1 MMQAGPQFNVMGG
14 THQMLTD
21 PLDSETPY
29 AGLSPDLVLNAIEAQ
44 GYVCSGHLLA
54 LNSYENRV
62 YRIGIEQSRPLVAKF
77 YRPARWSDA
86 AILEEHAFTAE
97 LVEQEIPIVP
107 PMADA
112 NGRTLHEFS
121 GYRFALFPSQGGRWP
136 DLDRRENL
144 TWLGRFMGRIHALG
158 AAKPF
163 TQRPS
168 LTPTT
173 FGVDSYQYLLDN
185 NFVPTHLV
193 SEYREVVEDLLR
205 EIDAA
210 YVRAAPAQLIRV
222 HGDCHPGNILWT
234 EDGPHFVDMDD
245 CRMAPA
251 VQDIWMLLSGS
262 REEMSRM
269 LSAFLDGYYDF
280 HEFDPRELHLVESLR
295 TLRMIHYAAWL
306 ARRWKDPAFPLNF
319 PWFGAPSYW
328 DEHLNTLRQQRL
340 VIGDPPLESR

>member
-1 MMQAGPQFNVMGG
+1 MMQAESQFNVTGG

-21 PLDSETPY
+21 PLASETPY
-29 AGLSPDLVLNAIEAQ
+29 ADLSPDMILNAIEAQ

-62 YRIGIEQSRPLVAKF
+62 YRIGIEQSPPLIAKF

-107 PMADA
+107 PLADA
-112 NGRTLHEFS
+112 DGRTLNEFN

-136 DLDRRENL
+136 DLDSRENL
-144 TWLGRFMGRIHALG
+144 TWLGRFMGRIHSVG
-158 AAKPF
+158 SAKPF

-173 FGVDSYQYLLDN
+173 FGVDSYQYLLEN
-185 NFVPTHLV
+185 NFVPSHLV

-205 EIDAA
+205 EVAAA
-210 YVRAAPAQLIRV
+210 YARAAPAQLIRV

-251 VQDIWMLLSGS
+251 VQDIWMLLSGT

-280 HEFDPRELHLVESLR
+280 YEFDPRELHLVESLR

>member
-1 MMQAGPQFNVMGG
+1 MMQAGPQFNVTGG
-14 THQMLTD
+14 AHQMLTD
-21 PLDSETPY
+21 PLESETPY
-29 AGLSPDLVLNAIEAQ
+29 ADLSPDMVLNAIEAQ

-62 YRIGIEQSRPLVAKF
+62 YRIGIEQSLPLVAKF

-107 PMADA
+107 PLTDA
-112 NGRTLHEFS
+112 SGRTLHEFS

-136 DLDRRENL
+136 DLDSRENL

-173 FGVDSYQYLLDN
+173 FGVNSYQYLLEN
-185 NFVPTHLV
+185 NFVPSHLV

-205 EIDAA
+205 EIAAA
-210 YVRAAPAQLIRV
+210 YTRAAPAQLIRV